1 MLNCLNLLQKDFEK
15 HLNDLCYPLLLSIFA
30 IRLPKFLA
38 DYYLDSK
45 KYYAFEVKLGFNSQ
59 NVSEI
64 EIKWLGYVLKILKY
78 LHKEIYSII
87 DLLLSGYFS
96 SIKILKWH
104 FLNVFND
111 EIRLLTLYK
120 KFDT

>member
-64 EIKWLGYVLKILKY
+64 EIK
-78 LHKEIYSII
+78 
-87 DLLLSGYFS
+87 
-96 SIKILKWH
+96 
-104 FLNVFND
+104 
-111 EIRLLTLYK
+111 
-120 KFDT
+120 